1 MGQYFLA
8 AKKSEL
14 TIGCPH
20 RVNVNGQEIVLCYVE
35 DRIFALGD
43 SCPHA
48 GGPLAD
54 GTLQGT
60 KLTCP
65 WHGAEFDITNGQVL
79 TPPAGEG
86 VRSYPVKISGNEILI
101 QLD

>member
-1 MGQYFLA
+1 MGEYFPV
-8 AKKSEL
+8 AKKSAL

-43 SCPHA
+43 SCSHA
-48 GGPLAD
+48 GGPLSE

-86 VRSYPVKISGNEILI
+86 VRSYPVKISGDEILI
-101 QLD
+101 QID